1 MKSVKDKL
9 IITAAVG
16 FTAASTMVNPHFTN
30 VLAEEIKDPAFV
42 KEDASKT
49 KTEKEKLEDSVKN
62 AKSNLDEKKA
72 DVDAK
77 KELVDASQKSVDELM
92 DQKTNQQS
100 LVDGKLNAEED
111 VYNNLAKKISDLEKE
126 IENKKAELKD
136 QEDQQAVAKD
146 TLDKAK
152 QDLEDKEQKRD
163 VLKAELSKYNEKAL
177 KDKLDSAQQGVDQAK
192 KD

>member
-9 IITAAVG
+9 IITAALG

-49 KTEKEKLEDSVKN
+49 KTEKEKLEDSVKD

-77 KELVDASQKSVDELM
+77 KEL
-92 DQKTNQQS
+92 N
-100 LVDGKLNAEED
+100 
-111 VYNNLAKKISDLEKE
+111 
-126 IENKKAELKD
+126 
-136 QEDQQAVAKD
+136 
-146 TLDKAK
+146 
-152 QDLEDKEQKRD
+152 
-163 VLKAELSKYNEKAL
+163 
-177 KDKLDSAQQGVDQAK
+177 
-192 KD
+192 